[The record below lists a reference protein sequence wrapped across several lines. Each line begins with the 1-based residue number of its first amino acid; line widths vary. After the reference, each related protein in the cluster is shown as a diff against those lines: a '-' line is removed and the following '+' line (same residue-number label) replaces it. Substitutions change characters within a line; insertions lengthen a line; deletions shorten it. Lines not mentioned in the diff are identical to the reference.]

1 MSRNPQQSN
10 PFRPQDAR
18 DPFGSP
24 TPSFVH
30 PAQPSGSDMD
40 HYDKRETFQTEAS
53 GVSNAHDY
61 DLPFDPDGELPHHFS
76 LPLFCKYSPLFPSS

>member
-1 MSRNPQQSN
+1 
-10 PFRPQDAR
+10 
-18 DPFGSP
+18 
-24 TPSFVH
+24 
-30 PAQPSGSDMD
+30 MD